1 MRVLTVGRLR
11 QIIKNIPD
19 DTPVVLEQ
27 GAYSSPAARMEVACQ
42 ACFIRVDGQEIDPED
57 AQVLNQDCVYIAS
70 GFLSSDER
78 SKDPVLDRN
87 RS

>member
-1 MRVLTVGRLR
+1 MRVLTVGQLR

-27 GAYSSPAARMEVACQ
+27 GAYAGPAARMEVACE
-42 ACFIRVDGQEIDPED
+42 ACFIRVDDQEIDPED
-57 AQVLNQDCVYIAS
+57 EQVLNQDCVYIAS
-70 GFLSSDER
+70 GFLSPNER
-78 SKDPVLDRN
+78 SKDPVLV